1 MSNFFSQLPTFKNLN
16 SVSVRYVQDQLQYI
30 DRSLASA
37 LMARNGLTKAVAR
50 DVHEVRYYIRAG
62 LSAIMTYLDGNYNI
76 RAAALGVPGLKIAI
90 DGYHISRNKC
100 INHQNRLAGIV
111 GKKYADSTVKAKK
124 PMYAPSINF
133 SPLRGEELVVPIGD
147 TESKTA
153 PAIVLTAIAGGLALL
168 SYALVRVS
176 SKIDDGPSYVYKR
189 PRPTER
195 MKK

>member
-1 MSNFFSQLPTFKNLN
+1 MSNFFSQLPTFKDLN
-16 SVSVRYVQDQLQYI
+16 STSVRHVQDQLQFV

-37 LMARNGLTKAVAR
+37 LFARNGLTKAVTR

-62 LSAIMTYLDGNYNI
+62 LSAIMTYLDGGYNI

-90 DGYHISRNKC
+90 DGYHLSRNKC
-100 INHQNRLAGIV
+100 INHQKRLAGII
-111 GKKYADSTVKAKK
+111 GKKHADNTVKAKK
-124 PMYAPSINF
+124 STYVPSINF
-133 SPLRGEELVVPIGD
+133 SPLRGEELVVPIGGV
-147 TESKTA
+147 ESKTA

-176 SKIDDGPSYVYKR
+176 SKIENGPSYVYKS

-195 MKK
+195 IK